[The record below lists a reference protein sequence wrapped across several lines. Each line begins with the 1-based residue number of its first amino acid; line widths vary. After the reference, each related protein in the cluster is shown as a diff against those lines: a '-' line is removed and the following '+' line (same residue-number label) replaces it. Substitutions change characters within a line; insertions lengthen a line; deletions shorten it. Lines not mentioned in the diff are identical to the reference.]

1 MEPGA
6 SLIAQMVKN
15 LPEMQETPVRFLG
28 RKIPWRRDRLP
39 TPGFLGFPCG
49 STDKEST
56 CNVGDL
62 GSIPGLESSP
72 GKGKGYSLQDS
83 SLENSTDCIVH
94 GIVKSWTQLS
104 LMEPWNRGIVKCQ
117 SLKKKNKHSFP
128 FYHLFWPCQTA
139 CRILVPGNWTHA
151 PCIGNMES

>member
-1 MEPGA
+1 MSLKRIKVVFMDPGA

-15 LPEMQETPVRFLG
+15 LPEMQETPVDSWV

-62 GSIPGLESSP
+62 GLIPGLERSP
-72 GKGKGYSLQDS
+72 GKGKGYSLQYS
-83 SLENSTDCIVH
+83 GLENSMDCIVH
-94 GIVKSWTQLS
+94 GIIKSWTQLS
-104 LMEPWNRGIVKCQ
+104 LMEP
-117 SLKKKNKHSFP
+117 
-128 FYHLFWPCQTA
+128 
-139 CRILVPGNWTHA
+139 
-151 PCIGNMES
+151 

>member
-1 MEPGA
+1 MSLKRIKVVFMEPGA

-117 SLKKKNKHSFP
+117 SLKKKKQTQFPILSF
-128 FYHLFWPCQTA
+128 
-139 CRILVPGNWTHA
+139 ILALPDS
-151 PCIGNMES
+151 M